1 MTEVEVL
8 YSEKQRFRQWW
19 LWLTVLTPSITIE
32 TVFIWAIYQQIFLN
46 TQFGDNPT
54 SNFALIILAIV
65 FGIGFGIGL
74 PTLLYICGLDTKV
87 TKHGMYI
94 KFLPFHRKWRSF
106 EYENIAKAEP
116 LTYSPLKDYGGW
128 GIRYGRKGKAYNVSG
143 NKGVFLTLKDKRNIL
158 VGSDDHKVLCS
169 LINNHIP
176 RN

>member
-94 KFLPFHRKWRSF
+94 KFLPFHRKW
-106 EYENIAKAEP
+106 
-116 LTYSPLKDYGGW
+116 
-128 GIRYGRKGKAYNVSG
+128 IR
-143 NKGVFLTLKDKRNIL
+143 
-158 VGSDDHKVLCS
+158 
-169 LINNHIP
+169 
-176 RN
+176 